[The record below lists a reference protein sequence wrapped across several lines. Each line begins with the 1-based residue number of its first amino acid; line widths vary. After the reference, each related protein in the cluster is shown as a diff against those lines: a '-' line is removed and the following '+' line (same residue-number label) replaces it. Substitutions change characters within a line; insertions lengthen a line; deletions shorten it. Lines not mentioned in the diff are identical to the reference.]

1 MKRRHS
7 TVSSHRIIIDS
18 LIPLRRRHITGT
30 RTRLDLGSMRASKL
44 PATLALALILD
55 PASAR
60 ERQREHV
67 REFRSAVD
75 DAASLLRFKA
85 GRAG

>member
-1 MKRRHS
+1 MQR
-7 TVSSHRIIIDS
+7 VE
-18 LIPLRRRHITGT
+18 
-30 RTRLDLGSMRASKL
+30 L

-55 PASAR
+55 PASTR

-75 DAASLLRFKA
+75 DAASFSTSSDSKPGGRVDETVLWMLLR
-85 GRAG
+85 